1 MSHKLQNNSVCE
13 SKAALGVI
21 AIFVASLAG
30 FGCNSQKADN
40 PQKPASHSASGSEE
54 NRRQDLANQNNNN
67 ANRNQGDKDDDKDD
81 DKYDKRSR
89 SRSQGNTGSD
99 RRNTSQTNLSDRDID
114 AIISRLGLTRSEL
127 EALQRVGCSRSPE
140 EWAQLASR
148 FGFGG
153 RGGSSGRNGFNLNQS
168 GSYNF
173 SQSDLDAL
181 RDLARSGRNISPDT
195 IRRAHEALCKNSSG
209 NSTSRNRSSR
219 DDDDDDKN

>member
-1 MSHKLQNNSVCE
+1 MSHELHNNSACE

-21 AIFVASLAG
+21 AILVASLAG
-30 FGCNSQKADN
+30 SGCNSQKADKA
-40 PQKPASHSASGSEE
+40 QKPASHSASGAEE

-67 ANRNQGDKDDDKDD
+67 TNRNQSDKADEDDDKDE
-81 DKYDKRSR
+81 KRSR

-99 RRNTSQTNLSDRDID
+99 RRNTNQTNLSDRDID
-114 AIISRLGLTRSEL
+114 TIISRLGLTRSEV
-127 EALQRVGCSRSPE
+127 EALQRVGCSRSSE

-148 FGFGG
+148 FGFGD

-195 IRRAHEALCKNSSG
+195 ILRAQEALCKNSSG
-209 NSTSRNRSSR
+209 SSSSRNRSSR